1 MHSFKNDK
9 VDLPMGAV
17 WLMALFQNIRE
28 DISAISLNVIITH
41 KMVIER

>member
-17 WLMALFQNIRE
+17 WLIAS
-28 DISAISLNVIITH
+28 ISEYKGKAGVSIGVNVITNH
-41 KMVIER
+41 ET